1 MKKSFLIIALA
12 ALVALMAC
20 GCGNLE
26 KSEFSVATNDDNT
39 IDVKADNASAE
50 SAGNGL
56 IKVGADEEIVVD
68 YDVEGEIEVKF
79 YATDD
84 SEHKESLAEFACTG
98 TDQGA
103 CSFGDFGEG
112 EFDVFIEVTK
122 KANGTITISTR
133 KIGEEEGPEKW
144 NDAKDAEEAAKAAG
158 LDTFQYGEGDK
169 ISLGDVKAEKIQY
182 MEGVVHAHVPVAA
195 VDMHIYKGLSSID
208 EGDISFD
215 QNEYKHQWTQNI
227 KGLEVKCFG
236 NREGEAT
243 KTIWTVDDYSYAITA
258 YGAGGDD
265 DFGLSA
271 DDLSSLINSIQ

>member
-1 MKKSFLIIALA
+1 MKMKKSFLIIALA
-12 ALVALMAC
+12 VLVALMAC

-39 IDVKADNASAE
+39 IDVKADSASEE
-50 SAGNGL
+50 S
-56 IKVGADEEIVVD
+56 
-68 YDVEGEIEVKF
+68 
-79 YATDD
+79 
-84 SEHKESLAEFACTG
+84 
-98 TDQGA
+98 
-103 CSFGDFGEG
+103 
-112 EFDVFIEVTK
+112 
-122 KANGTITISTR
+122 
-133 KIGEEEGPEKW
+133 
-144 NDAKDAEEAAKAAG
+144 AKAAG